1 MNRPKHEVADIVK
14 RFGENFIEKHQPNS
28 YQLRVL
34 NALALCRTSA
44 LGGHK
49 YQCDHCADVRI
60 GYNSCR
66 NRHCPKCQAS
76 SQALWVQD
84 RIDRTYDVQHYHIVF
99 TVPQALNAIC
109 LLDSKW
115 FYGVLFNCVWQTL
128 RTFGYT
134 QYGAETGAICVLHTW
149 GQNLSLHPHI
159 HCLVP
164 ALGYNLKG
172 IMKPIAQSGK
182 YLFCVQK
189 LSSSFKGRMMSA
201 VKTKLKQL
209 DLMHQH
215 KPAVEKAYSTDWV
228 VHSEP
233 SFGKAE
239 NVIRYL
245 GQYTHRV
252 AISNQRI
259 LDVNERD
266 VTFNMKDYADDNRIK
281 PVTLSGVEFLRRFC
295 LHILPK
301 GFVRIR
307 HYGIY
312 SSRFRAKKS
321 NEKDKMTIK
330 TKESSAERL
339 KRLCGY
345 DVFICSKCNKGR
357 MMLIETLP
365 RIRSPGLFH
374 HAIQIRHANYSS

>member
-1 MNRPKHEVADIVK
+1 MSRSGHEVADVI
-14 RFGENFIEKHQPNS
+14 RCFGKSFIDQHQPNG

-34 NALALCRTSA
+34 NALALCRTAA

-49 YQCDHCADVRI
+49 YQCDQCGHVQI
-60 GYNSCR
+60 SYNSCR
-66 NRHCPKCQAS
+66 NRHCPKCQGS
-76 SQALWVQD
+76 NQALWVQE
-84 RIDRTYDVQHYHIVF
+84 RIERAFNAPHFHVVF
-99 TVPQALNAIC
+99 TVPEALNEIG

-115 FYGVLFNCVWQTL
+115 FYAKLFDCVWQCL

-134 QYGAETGAICVLHTW
+134 QYNAETGAICVLHTW

-164 ALGYNLKG
+164 ALGYSLKG
-172 IMKPIAQSGK
+172 HMKPVGKSGR

-189 LSSSFKGRMMSA
+189 LSASFKGRMMSA
-201 VKTKLKQL
+201 IKNKLKQL
-209 DLMHQH
+209 NLLNKY
-215 KPAVEKAYSTDWV
+215 KPAIENAYAASWV
-228 VHSEP
+228 VYSQP

-259 LDVNERD
+259 LEVNEHG
-266 VTFNMKDYADDNRIK
+266 VTFSMKDYADGNKTKLVR
-281 PVTLSGVEFLRRFC
+281 LSGEEFLRRFC

-312 SSRFRAKKS
+312 SSRFRAKVLGM
-321 NEKDKMTIK
+321 KDKMKVTV
-330 TKESSAERL
+330 KESAPERL
-339 KRLCGY
+339 KRLTGF
-345 DVFICSKCNKGR
+345 DVFSCPKCSKGR
-357 MMLIETLP
+357 MMEVEQLP
-365 RIRSPGLFH
+365 RIRSPGWITRMLLAKYTH
-374 HAIQIRHANYSS
+374 K

>member
-1 MNRPKHEVADIVK
+1 MSRTRHEVADVI
-14 RFGENFIEKHQPNS
+14 RCFGKSFIDQHQPNS

-34 NALALCRTSA
+34 NALALCRTAA

-49 YQCDHCADVRI
+49 YQCHQCGHVQI
-60 GYNSCR
+60 SYNSCR
-66 NRHCPKCQAS
+66 NRHCPKCQGS
-76 SQALWVQD
+76 NQALWVQE
-84 RIDRTYDVQHYHIVF
+84 RIERAFAVEHYHVVF
-99 TVPQALNAIC
+99 TVPEALNEIG
-109 LLDSKW
+109 LRDSKW
-115 FYGVLFNCVWQTL
+115 FYAKLFDCVWQCL

-164 ALGYNLKG
+164 ALGYSLKG
-172 IMKPIAQSGK
+172 HMKPVGKSGR

-189 LSSSFKGRMMSA
+189 LSASFKGRMMSA
-201 VKTKLKQL
+201 IKNKLKQL
-209 DLMHQH
+209 NRLDTY
-215 KPAVEKAYSTDWV
+215 KPAIEKAYAASWV
-228 VHSEP
+228 VYSQP

-259 LDVNERD
+259 LEVNEHG
-266 VTFNMKDYADDNRIK
+266 VTFAMKDYADGNKTKAIR
-281 PVTLSGVEFLRRFC
+281 LSGEEFLRRFC

-312 SSRFRAKKS
+312 SSRFRAKVLGM
-321 NEKDKMTIK
+321 KDKMKITV
-330 TKESSAERL
+330 KESAPERL
-339 KRLCGY
+339 KRLTGF
-345 DVFICSKCNKGR
+345 DVFSCPKCSKGR
-357 MMLIETLP
+357 MMEVELLP
-365 RIRSPGLFH
+365 RIRSPGWITRILQAKCTH
-374 HAIQIRHANYSS
+374 K